1 MFGLRKKQNN
11 SIGSQSMSEAESVL
25 QSANTAP
32 PISDNEYN
40 WAAHY
45 RGDFTGIKRLTPE
58 EVEAAKLQA
67 KELKEQVTLQRGK
80 LAADTDSMESTKR
93 IFKSEESHKRQRLGK
108 ILDARDG
115 EIKTG
120 EYLNGKLKPG
130 LHEQNQRLTLSQQKG
145 EALMGRIDE
154 RFQLRR
160 EKVNQ
165 LKETLYA

>member
-11 SIGSQSMSEAESVL
+11 SIGSSSMGEAESIL

-32 PISDNEYN
+32 PISNNQYN

-45 RGDFTGIKRLTPE
+45 RGDFSGIERLTPE

-67 KELKEQVTLQRGK
+67 KELKEQVVLQRGK
-80 LAADTDSMESTKR
+80 FDADTDSTESVKR

-108 ILDARDG
+108 IADARDG

-120 EYLNGKLKPG
+120 EFINGKLKPT
-130 LHEQNQRLTLSQQKG
+130 LHEQNQRLSLSQMKG
-145 EALMGRIDE
+145 DALIGRIDE

-160 EKVNQ
+160 EKVSQ

>member
-1 MFGLRKKQNN
+1 MFGLGKRQNK
-11 SIGSQSMSEAESVL
+11 SIGSQSMSEAESIL
-25 QSANTAP
+25 QATNTAP
-32 PISDNEYN
+32 PISNNQYN
-40 WAAHY
+40 FAEHY
-45 RGDFTGIKRLTPE
+45 RGNFTGIERLTPE

-80 LAADTDSMESTKR
+80 FSADTDSLESVKR
-93 IFKSEESHKRQRLGK
+93 IYKSEESHKRQRLGK

-130 LHEQNQRLTLSQQKG
+130 LHEQNQRLSLSQVKG
-145 EALMGRIDE
+145 EALIGRIDE